1 MKKLLIAGLTLICS
15 ASLTAQD
22 GQGESEDWGTL
33 HGNFQFDGQLYV
45 RDEAIDPAGEFYPD
59 ERFLG
64 QGFANFNYTRGNFRA
79 GVRYEN
85 YQNVILGY
93 PEGFRGEGITYRYLQ
108 YVQDDLDI
116 TVGNFYEQF
125 GSGMIFRAY
134 EERGLG
140 LDNVMDG
147 VRIRYTP
154 VAGLQLTG
162 VLGKQRVYFD
172 KAPGVVRGINA
183 DLSLNELFPSFAES
197 TWRINVGGS
206 FVSKY
211 QEANDPF
218 YNLPENVGAGS
229 GRLTIQK
236 GGFHWNAEFVYKAND
251 PSADNGLIFRDGLG
265 FLSELSYSQ
274 RGFAISANFKRLDNM
289 SFRSDRY
296 GKEFEA
302 FINYLPP
309 TTQLHTY
316 ALPAL
321 FPYATQINGEVGR
334 QLQVAYKFQ
343 RGSFF
348 GGKYGTH
355 VAINY
360 ADAYSIYK
368 EPIDETKPI
377 GEAGTDGYV
386 TDWFK
391 QGQVHYYTDF
401 DVIVTKKISKE
412 WKMIASYY
420 NFAYNKSVLEDGVTD
435 QVIMDNPDVQEIAYV
450 NAGVLELIYTFKPR
464 HSIRM
469 ELQGAF
475 SEQYRGDMAMLLLEY
490 GWSPHWFFSAQVIS
504 NYGHTDPDLQLT
516 YPIGSVTY
524 FRGQTRIQVSY
535 GRQQAGIFCVGGIC
549 RVVPPSNG
557 LSLSVTTNF

>member
-1 MKKLLIAGLTLICS
+1 MKKLALAGLVGLS
-15 ASLTAQD
+15 AISSLHAQE
-22 GQGESEDWGTL
+22 GQDNWGTL

-64 QGFANFNYTRGNFRA
+64 QGFANFNYTKGNFRA

-85 YQNVILGY
+85 YQNVILGF

-108 YVQDDLDI
+108 YVKDEIDV

-147 VRIRYTP
+147 VRIRYRPTQ
-154 VAGLQLTG
+154 GIQLTG
-162 VLGKQRVYFD
+162 ILGKQRVYFQ

-183 DLSLNELFPSFAES
+183 DISLNELLPAMATSS
-197 TWRINVGGS
+197 WRLSVGTS
-206 FVSKY
+206 FVSKF
-211 QEANDPF
+211 QEANDPV
-218 YNLPENVGAGS
+218 YNLPENVGAAAA
-229 GRLTIQK
+229 RFNLQK
-236 GGFHWNAEFVYKAND
+236 GGFLWTTEYVYKAND
-251 PSADNGLIFRDGLG
+251 PSSDNGLIFRDGLG
-265 FLSELSYSQ
+265 FLTQLSYSQ
-274 RGFAISANFKRLDNM
+274 RGFAISANYKRLDNM
-289 SFRSDRY
+289 AFRSDRY

-309 TTQLHTY
+309 TTRLHTY

-334 QLQVAYKFQ
+334 QFQVAYKFD
-343 RGSFF
+343 RGTFL
-348 GGKYGTH
+348 GGRYGTH
-355 VAINY
+355 VSVNY

-368 EPIDETKPI
+368 SPIEGSTI
-377 GEAGTDGYV
+377 GESGTDGYE
-386 TDWFK
+386 TDWFQ

-401 DVIVTKKISKE
+401 DVIVTKKISRE
-412 WKMIASYY
+412 WKVIASYY
-420 NFAYNKSVLEDGVTD
+420 NFAYNKSVLEDGVSD
-435 QVIMDNPDVQEIAYV
+435 QVIMNDPSVQEIAYV
-450 NAGVLELIYTFKPR
+450 NAGVLELIYNFKPL
-464 HSIRM
+464 HSIRA

-475 SEQYRGDMAMLLLEY
+475 SDQYRGDMAMLLLEY

-504 NYGHTDPDLQLT
+504 NYGHTDPEMRLT

-524 FRGQTRIQVSY
+524 FQDQTRIQVSY

-557 LSLSVTTNF
+557 LSISVTTNF

>member
-1 MKKLLIAGLTLICS
+1 MKKLAIAGLVGIS
-15 ASLTAQD
+15 AVSNLHAQE
-22 GQGESEDWGTL
+22 GQDNWGTL

-64 QGFANFNYTRGNFRA
+64 QGFANFNYTKGNFRA

-108 YVQDDLDI
+108 YVKDEIDV

-140 LDNVMDG
+140 LDNAMDG
-147 VRIRYTP
+147 VRIRYRPTQ
-154 VAGLQLTG
+154 GIQLTG
-162 VLGKQRVYFD
+162 ELGKQRVYFQ
-172 KAPGVVRGINA
+172 KSEGIVRGINA
-183 DLSLNELFPSFAES
+183 DISLNDLLPSMAS
-197 TWRINVGGS
+197 SPWRLNIGTS

-211 QEANDPF
+211 QEANDPI
-218 YNLPENVGAGS
+218 YNLPENVGAAS
-229 GRLTIQK
+229 ARFNLQR
-236 GGFHWNAEFVYKAND
+236 GGFLWTTEYVYKAND
-251 PSADNGLIFRDGLG
+251 PSSDNGLIFRDGLG
-265 FLSELSYSQ
+265 FLTQLSYSQ
-274 RGFAISANFKRLDNM
+274 RGFAISANYKRLDNM
-289 SFRSDRY
+289 GFRSDRY

-309 TTQLHTY
+309 TTRLHTY

-334 QLQVAYKFQ
+334 QFQVAYKFD
-343 RGSFF
+343 RGTFL
-348 GGKYGTH
+348 GGNYGTH
-355 VAINY
+355 VSLNY
-360 ADAYSIYK
+360 ADANSLYK
-368 EPIDETKPI
+368 TPIEGASI
-377 GEAGTDGYV
+377 GESGTDGYE
-386 TDWFK
+386 TDWFE

-401 DVIVTKKISKE
+401 DVIVTKKISSK

-420 NFAYNKSVLEDGVTD
+420 NFAYNKSVLEDGVSD
-435 QVIMDNPDVQEIAYV
+435 QVIMNDPSVQEIAYV
-450 NAGVLELIYTFKPR
+450 NAGVLELIYNFKPR
-464 HSIRM
+464 HSIRA
-469 ELQGAF
+469 ELQAAF

-504 NYGHTDPDLQLT
+504 NYGHTDPEMQLT
-516 YPIGSVTY
+516 YPIGSITY
-524 FRGQTRIQVSY
+524 FQDQTRIQMSY

-557 LSLSVTTNF
+557 LSISVTTNF

>member
-1 MKKLLIAGLTLICS
+1 MKKFLIAGLTTAAAWS
-15 ASLTAQD
+15 SLQAQ
-22 GQGESEDWGTL
+22 ETNPDWGTL

-45 RDEAIDPAGEFYPD
+45 RDEAIDPLGEFYPD

-64 QGFANFNYTRGNFRA
+64 QGFANFNYSKGNFRA
-79 GVRYEN
+79 GLRYEN
-85 YQNVILGY
+85 YQNVILGF
-93 PEGFRGEGITYRYLQ
+93 PEGYTGQGITYRYLQ
-108 YVQDDLDI
+108 YVKDDLDV

-147 VRIRYTP
+147 VRIRFKP
-154 VAGLQLTG
+154 VNGLQLTG
-162 VLGKQRVYFD
+162 IIGKQRVYFD
-172 KAPGVVRGINA
+172 YAPGIVRGINA
-183 DLSLNELFPSFAES
+183 DISLNDLIDGMSES
-197 TWRINVGGS
+197 SWRWNIGGS

-211 QEANDPF
+211 QEANHPF

-229 GRLTIQK
+229 GRFTMQK
-236 GGFHWNAEFVYKAND
+236 GGFLWNVEYVYKAND
-251 PSADNGLIFRDGLG
+251 PSGDNGLIFRDGQA
-265 FLSELSYSQ
+265 FLSQFSYS
-274 RGFAISANFKRLDNM
+274 RKGFAISANYKRLDNM
-289 SFRSDRY
+289 AFRSDRY
-296 GKEFEA
+296 GSQFEA

-309 TTQLHTY
+309 TTKLHTY

-334 QLQVAYKFQ
+334 QLSLGYKFQ
-343 RGSFF
+343 RGTLL

-355 VAINY
+355 VSVNY
-360 ADAYSIYK
+360 ADANSLYK
-368 EPIDETKPI
+368 EAIDENTEI
-377 GEAGTDGYV
+377 GAAGTDGYT

-391 QGQVHYYTDF
+391 QGQAHYYTDF
-401 DVIVTKKISKE
+401 DIIVTKKLSKE

-420 NFAYNKSVLEDGVTD
+420 NFVYNKSVLEDGLKD
-435 QVIMDNPDVQEIAYV
+435 ESIIANPENQEIAYV
-450 NAGVLELIYTFKPR
+450 NSGVLELIWNFKPR
-464 HSIRM
+464 HSIRSEM
-469 ELQGAF
+469 QVAF

-504 NYGHTDPDLQLT
+504 NYGHTDPEMRLT
-516 YPIGSVTY
+516 YPIGSITY
-524 FRGQTRIQVSY
+524 FSNQTRIQVSY

>member
-1 MKKLLIAGLTLICS
+1 MKKKLLLGLGILAGFQ
-15 ASLTAQD
+15 SLHAQEN
-22 GQGESEDWGTL
+22 QENWGTL

-45 RDEAIDPAGEFYPD
+45 RDKSIDPLGEFYPD

-64 QGFANFNYTRGNFRA
+64 QGFANFNYSHGNFRA
-79 GVRYEN
+79 GLRYEN
-85 YQNVILGY
+85 YQNVILGFPTGY
-93 PEGFRGEGITYRYLQ
+93 TGEGITYRYLQ
-108 YVQDDLDI
+108 FVKDGLDV

-147 VRIRYTP
+147 VRLKYAP
-154 VAGLQLTG
+154 MKGLQLTG
-162 VLGKQRVYFD
+162 VIGKQRVYFD
-172 KAPGVVRGINA
+172 KAPGVVRGLDANM
-183 DLSLNELFPSFAES
+183 SLNEAIPAMAENK
-197 TWRINVGGS
+197 WRFTIGGS

-211 QEANDPF
+211 QSANDPF
-218 YNLPENVGAGS
+218 YNLPENVGAGA
-229 GRLTIQK
+229 GRLTVQR
-236 GGFHWNAEFVYKAND
+236 GGFIWNTEYVYKAND
-251 PSADNGLIFRDGLG
+251 PSADNGNIFRDGQGL
-265 FLSELSYSQ
+265 LSTLTYTQ
-274 RGFAISANFKRLDNM
+274 RGLGIIASFKRIDNM
-289 SFRSDRY
+289 AFRSDRN

-309 TTQLHTY
+309 TTKLHTY
-316 ALPAL
+316 SLPAL

-334 QLQVAYKFQ
+334 QIQVSYKFD
-343 RGSFF
+343 RSTLL
-348 GGKYGTH
+348 GGKYGTL
-355 VAINY
+355 VTVNY
-360 ADAYSIYK
+360 ADAYSLYK
-368 EPIDETKPI
+368 EEVEPGVPI
-377 GEAGTDGYV
+377 GEAGTDGYK

-401 DVIVTKKISKE
+401 DIEIRKKISRE
-412 WKMIASYY
+412 WKVIGTYY
-420 NFAYNKSVLEDGVTD
+420 NFFYNKSVLEDGVAD
-435 QVIMDNPDVQEIAYV
+435 QVVMNNPNVQEIAFV
-450 NAGVLELIYTFKPR
+450 NAGVVELIWNYRPQ

-475 SEQYRGDMAMLLLEY
+475 SDQYRGDMAMVLLEY
-490 GWSPHWFFSAQVIS
+490 GWSPHWFFSMQTIH
-504 NYGHTDPDLQLT
+504 NYGHTDPAQRLT

-524 FRGQTRIQVSY
+524 YSGQTRIQMSY

>member
-1 MKKLLIAGLTLICS
+1 MKHRITIAGALILIGS
-15 ASLTAQD
+15 GSLFAQED
-22 GQGESEDWGTL
+22 QDWGTL

-64 QGFANFNYTRGNFRA
+64 QGFANFNYSKGNFRA
-79 GVRYEN
+79 GIRYEN
-85 YQNVILGY
+85 YQNVILGF
-93 PEGFRGEGITYRYLQ
+93 PEGYQGEGITYRYLQ
-108 YVQDDLDI
+108 FVKDGLDV

-147 VRIRYTP
+147 LRLKYTP
-154 VAGLQLTG
+154 VKGIQLTG
-162 VLGKQRVYFD
+162 VIGKQRVYFD
-172 KAPGVVRGINA
+172 KAPGVVRGIDA
-183 DLSLNELFPSFAES
+183 DISINDLIPSLSDNL
-197 TWRINVGGS
+197 WRFTVGGS

-211 QEANDPF
+211 QFANDPF
-218 YNLPENVGAGS
+218 YNLPENVGAGA
-229 GRLTIQK
+229 GRFTIQR
-236 GGFHWNAEFVYKAND
+236 GGFIWNTEYVYKAND
-251 PSADNGLIFRDGLG
+251 PGADNGNIFRDGQG
-265 FLSELSYSQ
+265 FLTSLTYTT
-274 RGFAISANFKRLDNM
+274 RGLGIIANYKRIDNM
-289 SFRSDRY
+289 AFRSDRN

-309 TTQLHTY
+309 TTKLHTY

-321 FPYATQINGEVGR
+321 FPYATQINGEIGT
-334 QLQVAYKFQ
+334 QLQLSYNFQ
-343 RGSFF
+343 RGSLF
-348 GGKYGTH
+348 GGKYGTL
-355 VAINY
+355 VSVNY
-360 ADAYSIYK
+360 ADAYSLYK
-368 EPIDETKPI
+368 EPVGENIPI
-377 GEAGTDGYV
+377 GEAGTDGFSSE
-386 TDWFK
+386 WFRR
-391 QGQVHYYTDF
+391 GQVHYYTDF
-401 DVIVTKKISKE
+401 DVEIRKKISKE
-412 WKMIASYY
+412 WKLIATYY
-420 NFAYNKSVLEDGVTD
+420 NFVYNKSVLEDGVAD
-435 QVIMDNPDVQEIAYV
+435 QVIMNNPDVQEVALV
-450 NAGVLELIYTFKPR
+450 NAGVLELIYNFKPQ

-490 GWSPHWFFSAQVIS
+490 GWSPHWFFSVQNIW
-504 NYGHTDPDLQLT
+504 NYGHTDESLRLM

-524 FRGQTRIQVSY
+524 YQGQTRIQVSY

>member
-1 MKKLLIAGLTLICS
+1 MRRLILTGLVALGGATGLIA
-15 ASLTAQD
+15 QED
-22 GQGESEDWGTL
+22 QDWGVL

-45 RDEAIDPAGEFYPD
+45 RDEAIDPTGEFYPD

-64 QGFANFNYTRGNFRA
+64 QGFANFNYTHGDFRA

-85 YQNVILGY
+85 YQNVILGF

-108 YVQDDLDI
+108 YVKDGLDV

-140 LDNVMDG
+140 LDNAMDG
-147 VRIRYTP
+147 VRLRYSP
-154 VAGLQLTG
+154 MKGLRLTG
-162 VLGKQRVYFD
+162 VLGKQRIYFD
-172 KAPGVVRGINA
+172 KTPGIVRGLDA
-183 DLSLNELFPSFAES
+183 DFSLNDAIPALTES
-197 TWRINVGGS
+197 TWRITLGGS
-206 FVSKY
+206 FVSKF
-211 QEANDPF
+211 QEANDPV
-218 YNLPENVGAGS
+218 YNLPENVGAGA
-229 GRLTIQK
+229 GRFTLQK
-236 GGFHWNAEFVYKAND
+236 GPFIWNTEYVYKAND
-251 PSADNGLIFRDGLG
+251 PSADNGFIFRDGQGLLTQLTYTKSG
-265 FLSELSYSQ
+265 IGIIASY
-274 RGFAISANFKRLDNM
+274 KRIDNM
-289 SFRSDRY
+289 SFRSDRN
-296 GKEFEA
+296 GSQFEA

-309 TTQLHTY
+309 TTKLHTY

-334 QLQVAYKFQ
+334 QFQFSYKFP
-343 RGSFF
+343 RESLL
-348 GGKYGTH
+348 GGKYGTLIS
-355 VAINY
+355 INY
-360 ADAYSIYK
+360 ADAYSLYK
-368 EPIDETKPI
+368 ERLDENVPI
-377 GEAGTDGYV
+377 GEGGSDGYI

-401 DVIVTKKISKE
+401 DVEVRKKLSRE
-412 WKMIASYY
+412 WKLIGTYY
-420 NFAYNKSVLEDGVTD
+420 NFVYNKSVLEDGLSDTEILERD
-435 QVIMDNPDVQEIAYV
+435 ANQEIAYV
-450 NAGVLELIYTFKPR
+450 NAGVLELIWNYKPR
-464 HSIRM
+464 HSIRS
-469 ELQGAF
+469 EIQVAF

-504 NYGHTDPDLQLT
+504 NYGHTDEDLRLT

-524 FRGQTRIQVSY
+524 YNGQTRIQMSY

>member
-1 MKKLLIAGLTLICS
+1 MKKLAIVGCVLTTL
-15 ASLTAQD
+15 ALQAQE
-22 GQGESEDWGTL
+22 GQDDWGTL

-45 RDEAIDPAGEFYPD
+45 RDEAIDPSGEFYPD

-64 QGFANFNYTRGNFRA
+64 QGFANFNYAKGNFRA

-93 PEGFRGEGITYRYLQ
+93 PAGFRGEGITYRYLQ
-108 YVQDDLDI
+108 YVKDDIDI
-116 TVGNFYEQF
+116 TVGNYYEQF

-147 VRIRYTP
+147 VRIRYQPT
-154 VAGLQLTG
+154 AGLQLTG
-162 VLGKQRVYFD
+162 VLGKQRVYFE

-183 DLSLNELFPSFAES
+183 EVSLNELLAPMNES
-197 TWRINVGGS
+197 AWRVGLGFS

-218 YNLPENVGAGS
+218 YNLPENVGAS
-229 GRLTIQK
+229 SVRFNLQR
-236 GGFHWNAEFVYKAND
+236 GGFLWSTEYAYKAND
-251 PSADNGLIFRDGLG
+251 PSSDNGLIFRDGHGL
-265 FLSELSYSQ
+265 LTQLSYST
-274 RGFAISANFKRLDNM
+274 RGFAISANYKRLDNM

-302 FINYLPP
+302 FVNYLPP
-309 TTQLHTY
+309 TTRLHTY

-334 QLQVAYKFQ
+334 QFQVAYKFP
-343 RGSFF
+343 RGSFL
-348 GGKYGTH
+348 GGHYGTH
-355 VAINY
+355 VSVNY

-368 EPIDETKPI
+368 EAIDPSKPI
-377 GEAGTDGYV
+377 GEAGTDGYT
-386 TDWFK
+386 TDWFQ

-401 DVIVTKKISKE
+401 DVIITKKVSTE
-412 WKMIASYY
+412 WKFIASYY
-420 NFAYNKSVLEDGVTD
+420 NFVYNKSVLEDGVSD
-435 QVIMDNPDVQEIAYV
+435 EVIMDDPSVQEIAYV
-450 NAGVLELIYTFKPR
+450 NAGVLEAIWNFKPR
-464 HSIRM
+464 HSIRA
-469 ELQGAF
+469 ELQAAF

-504 NYGHTDPDLQLT
+504 NYGHTDPDFRLT

-524 FRGQTRIQVSY
+524 FQGQTRIQVSY

-557 LSLSVTTNF
+557 LSLSITTNF